1 METIRATPPSVAELV
16 EQLGRPEAYPHPAP
30 TVELVQ
36 THVSLV
42 FLAGDRAYK
51 VKKPVDLGFLDF
63 TTPERR
69 RRACEDEVRLNGI
82 LAPGVYTG
90 IVPVTR
96 EADGSLRMN
105 GGGTPVEPAVEM
117 RRLPAWRMLDRLLDA
132 GEVDNELMNRIA
144 ALLALFHARAPTGAG
159 VDEFGAPEAV
169 AFNARENFEQTERFT
184 EEGGPRT
191 VSPPLHAFL
200 RSRAEA
206 FLARERALLERR
218 VREGRI
224 RDGHGDLHAGNV
236 CVTSDGILVYDR
248 IEFAPR
254 FRCGDVAC
262 DLAFLAMDLDARGFR
277 GFSSFLV
284 HRYAELAGDAELAA
298 VLGFYKT
305 YRAVVRA
312 KVASLAAADRGL
324 SAAEREER
332 RRAAMRSFHLAASYE
347 LPPALV
353 LTCGLP
359 GVGKTTAARAIA
371 APFEALVLRSD
382 VRRKRLAGLAPGA
395 HAPAPF
401 GEGIYAPELT
411 ERTYRAL
418 HEGAAAALREG
429 RTTVVD
435 ATFGSVEQ
443 RAPFAELARSLGAAL
458 LVARVTVPEDVAVA
472 RLADRAGDP
481 RDASDADVAV
491 YRGLAE
497 RFEPPDEL
505 PGEQVVELDGTAS
518 LEEIAGAA
526 IDALVGQARA
536 ATGLEPGR

>member
-1 METIRATPPSVAELV
+1 
-16 EQLGRPEAYPHPAP
+16 
-30 TVELVQ
+30 
-36 THVSLV
+36 
-42 FLAGDRAYK
+42 
-51 VKKPVDLGFLDF
+51 
-63 TTPERR
+63 
-69 RRACEDEVRLNGI
+69 
-82 LAPGVYTG
+82 
-90 IVPVTR
+90 
-96 EADGSLRMN
+96 
-105 GGGTPVEPAVEM
+105 
-117 RRLPAWRMLDRLLDA
+117 
-132 GEVDNELMNRIA
+132 
-144 ALLALFHARAPTGAG
+144 
-159 VDEFGAPEAV
+159 
-169 AFNARENFEQTERFT
+169 
-184 EEGGPRT
+184 
-191 VSPPLHAFL
+191 
-200 RSRAEA
+200 
-206 FLARERALLERR
+206 
-218 VREGRI
+218 
-224 RDGHGDLHAGNV
+224 
-236 CVTSDGILVYDR
+236 
-248 IEFAPR
+248 
-254 FRCGDVAC
+254 
-262 DLAFLAMDLDARGFR
+262 
-277 GFSSFLV
+277 
-284 HRYAELAGDAELAA
+284 

-395 HAPAPF
+395 RAPAPF

-435 ATFGSVEQ
+435 ATFGSAEQ

-518 LEEIAGAA
+518 LEEIAAVA